1 MPPSLPAH
9 GGGRRQSSVFL
20 GLRLHP
26 PVSAVVTWPCSLC
39 VHLYVSS
46 LLIRTPAIGLGSTPI
61 QYDFTLTNYIYL

>member
-1 MPPSLPAH
+1 MVVGAGKAQCSLAY
-9 GGGRRQSSVFL
+9 SCA
-20 GLRLHP
+20 P